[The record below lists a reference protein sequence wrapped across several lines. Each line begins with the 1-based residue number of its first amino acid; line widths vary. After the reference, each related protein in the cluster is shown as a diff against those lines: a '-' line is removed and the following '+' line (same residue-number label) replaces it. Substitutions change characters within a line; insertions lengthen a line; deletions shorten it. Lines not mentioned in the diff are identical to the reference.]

1 MKKEDQFHL
10 MLILNSLIKIM
21 ISKNIFIK
29 TFGCQMNEYDSN
41 RIYDSVSKL
50 GFNKTKD
57 QSNAECYI
65 LNTCHIRDKAK
76 EKVYHEIGRIKKLYR
91 GKKKPIMVVAGCV
104 AQAENEEMLKRE
116 PYIDIVIGPQSY
128 HKINSLL
135 EKYVKE
141 KKEEETEFDTVS
153 KFNYFDDI
161 KNKDSKISAYLTIQ
175 EGCDKFCHFCVVPYT
190 RGPEYSRPF
199 NQIIKEAEQLIKNG
213 VKEITL
219 LGQNVNAYSYKEN
232 SKEYRI
238 SDLINYLNQYNE
250 LSRIRYTTSHPK
262 DMTDDLI
269 DCYSSSKKLMPFVHL
284 PIQSG
289 SDKILKLMNRKH
301 TVEDY
306 LLIYKKLQKINPE
319 IKFSSDFII
328 GYPGE
333 TEKEFNETL
342 NLLEKINFINSFSF
356 IFSPR
361 PGTKAANLK
370 TINNDLTKERLII
383 IQKKLFNNQIEINK
397 SMEKSSIEVLVEN
410 KLENQ
415 NKYFGRNKFLSSV
428 IFDADKNY
436 IGKLIKVN
444 IEKSN
449 QNSLFG
455 KVEKNMKAA

>member
-1 MKKEDQFHL
+1 MVSKK
-10 MLILNSLIKIM
+10 NKWKIFM

-41 RIYDSVSKL
+41 RIYDSVRKL
-50 GFNKTKD
+50 GFKKTND
-57 QSNAECYI
+57 QSDAECYI

-76 EKVYHEIGRIKKLYR
+76 EKVYHEIGRVKKLYK
-91 GKKKPIMVVAGCV
+91 GKKKPIMIVAGCV
-104 AQAENEEMLKRE
+104 AQAENQEMFNRE

-128 HKINSLL
+128 HKINNLL
-135 EKYVKE
+135 EKYRRD

-161 KNKDSKISAYLTIQ
+161 KNKDNKVSAYLTIQ

-199 NQIIKEAEQLIKNG
+199 NQIINEAEQLIKNG
-213 VKEITL
+213 AKEIIL

-232 SKEYRI
+232 SKEFRI
-238 SDLINYLNQYNE
+238 SDLINHLNQYNE
-250 LSRIRYTTSHPK
+250 LDRIRYTTSHPK

-269 DCYSSSKKLMPFVHL
+269 ECYSSSKKLMPFVHL

-306 LLIYKKLQKINPE
+306 LRVYTKLKKINPE
-319 IKFSSDFII
+319 IEFSSDFII

-342 NLLEKINFINSFSF
+342 NLLEKIKFINSFSF

-361 PGTKAANLK
+361 PGTKAATLEMIHK
-370 TINNDLTKERLII
+370 DITKERLII
-383 IQKKLFNNQIEINK
+383 IQKKLFNNQIDMNK
-397 SMEKSSIEVLVEN
+397 SMENNTIEVLVEN

-428 IFDADKNY
+428 IFDGNQNHL
-436 IGKLIKVN
+436 GKLVGVN
-444 IEKSN
+444 IKSSN
-449 QNSLFG
+449 QNTLFG
-455 KVEKNMKAA
+455 KIEKNMKAA